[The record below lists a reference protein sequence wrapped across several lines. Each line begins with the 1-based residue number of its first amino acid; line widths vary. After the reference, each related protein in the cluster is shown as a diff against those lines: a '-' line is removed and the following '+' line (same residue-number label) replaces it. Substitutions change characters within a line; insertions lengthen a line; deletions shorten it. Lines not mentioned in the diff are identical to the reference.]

1 MLRVNRS
8 IFYLRDFCDINFI
21 QKNQYSYLYTYLATL
36 IHLALFYFLHLLK
49 KINPPLPHE
58 SFRVVHWPGST
69 I

>member
-21 QKNQYSYLYTYLATL
+21 HKNQYSYLYTYLATL

-49 KINPPLPHE
+49 KINH
-58 SFRVVHWPGST
+58 
-69 I
+69 IN